1 MRLELGKAGSLD
13 LRGYQTALRGTA
25 QPAGLPQQVEARAAS
40 ERAAASPVDT
50 FTSQAG
56 GTGATPFT
64 QLASDNTRGLN
75 DASSTSLDLNGR
87 LALRAYRDRQ
97 SGLPEVQAT
106 VAPGPAAAQ
115 GAQAPA
121 AAQQAQVSALA
132 NPLNLLG

>member
-1 MRLELGKAGSLD
+1 M
-13 LRGYQTALRGTA
+13 ALRGAA
-25 QPAGLPQQVEARAAS
+25 QPAGLPQQAEARAAS
-40 ERAAASPVDT
+40 GQPASSPVDT

-56 GTGATPFT
+56 GAGAIPFT

-106 VAPGPAAAQ
+106 GAPGTPAAQ
-115 GAQAPA
+115 GAQAQA
-121 AAQQAQVSALA
+121 AAQQAQASALV